1 MKTDKCVFCGKPTID
16 LSCKECQE
24 ELKENLR
31 KSYKNNNS
39 KMKNNSFKKTDELFD
54 SVSEDI
60 RKKLTAEARESRLSM
75 DKLLLLLLNTHY
87 IHNKEI
93 FKK

>member
-1 MKTDKCVFCGKPTID
+1 MTKTNKCVFCGKPTTD
-16 LSCKECQE
+16 LSCEECQE

-31 KSYKNNNS
+31 KSYNKNS
-39 KMKNNSFKKTDELFD
+39 KMKNNSFKKTDKLFD

>member
-1 MKTDKCVFCGKPTID
+1 MKTDKCVFCGKPTTD
-16 LSCKECQE
+16 LSCEECQE
-24 ELKENLR
+24 ELKNNLR
-31 KSYKNNNS
+31 KSYKNKNS
-39 KMKNNSFKKTDELFD
+39 KMKNNSFKKTDKLFD

-60 RKKLTAEARESRLSM
+60 RKKLTTEARESRLSI

-87 IHNKEI
+87 VHNKEI